1 MAPAAG
7 WPRGLWLWGPPA
19 LYALAIFVVSSLGA
33 PPAPPTH
40 LTDKHMHLLAYGG
53 LALVLVRA
61 LAGGRWS
68 GVTAVTG
75 VQAAM
80 AAIAYGAT
88 DEWHQWFVP
97 GRHADLLDV
106 AADAVG
112 AALAVG
118 ILGIVAWWSRRAER
132 ADTRFAR
139 AAGKVGQT
147 P

>member
-1 MAPAAG
+1 MAPRAG
-7 WPRGLWLWGPPA
+7 LPRGLWLWGPPA

-33 PPAPPTH
+33 PPAPPPR

-68 GVTAVTG
+68 GLTVATG
-75 VQAAM
+75 LQGAM
-80 AAIAYGAT
+80 VAIAYGAT

-112 AALAVG
+112 AAVAVG
-118 ILGIVAWWSRRAER
+118 ILGVVAWWSRRAER
-132 ADTRFAR
+132 ADSRIAQ